1 MKQLNNSFK
10 IMKQNKIIHRDLKL
24 ENILIKFNDKDHKNF
39 TVKLADYGSS
49 KKLNSSFQKN
59 KTFVGTINYMA
70 PEILEKKE
78 YDEKCDLWSIGIII
92 YRLLFFN
99 SPFSGYT
106 ETALIK
112 NIKKL
117 GNNKLKKSGNKEL
130 DDLIKKLLEKDPEKR
145 INWVDYFNH
154 PFFKDSNRNFT
165 ENSIEKENKNS
176 GYEILRED
184 YPNYDISFK
193 VIVIGN
199 SGKKNYIFI

>member
-1 MKQLNNSFK
+1 
-10 IMKQNKIIHRDLKL
+10 
-24 ENILIKFNDKDHKNF
+24 
-39 TVKLADYGSS
+39 
-49 KKLNSSFQKN
+49 
-59 KTFVGTINYMA
+59 MA

-145 INWVDYFNH
+145 INWANYFNH
-154 PFFKDSNRNFT
+154 PFFNDSNRNCT
-165 ENSIEKENKNS
+165 
-176 GYEILRED
+176 YEILRED
-184 YPNYDISFK
+184 YPNYDLPFK